1 MQMAIAVGG
10 CSGDDADL
18 LRRAMGSKRGH
29 EKIDRLREKLYAG
42 MAANDIHGEDAD
54 AIYAKIQ
61 AFANFGFAESHSIS
75 FALIVYASAWM
86 RLHYPGAFLAA
97 LLRAQPMGFY
107 SPQTLVA
114 DARRHGVR
122 VLRPDIL
129 RSGVDATLEPLPED
143 ERATAPSGA
152 DPCLAEEQP
161 PVLPFDKAAPDDTAR
176 HRRDGAF
183 AVRLGLAEVSSLG
196 RKSAEKIVAERDAH
210 GPFTDMSDL
219 ARRVGL
225 TTAQLEALAAADA
238 FATLGVDRRGG
249 MWSAAQAAA
258 ERPDQLPDTQVTV
271 QPPLFGQMTTGD
283 VLIADMWS
291 TGMTTDDHPVRH
303 VRAGLVA
310 RGVLSVQDT
319 ATAETGRRVEV
330 GGIVTHRQRPATAS
344 GITFMNVEDETG
356 LVNVICS
363 VGVWGRYRR
372 VAREAPAVVI
382 RGILERSPDG
392 VVNLVADRIEHLSLS
407 VRTRSRD
414 FQ

>member
-1 MQMAIAVGG
+1 MQMAIAVGN

-29 EKIDRLREKLYAG
+29 EKIDRLRDKLYAG
-42 MAANDIHGEDAD
+42 MADNGIHGADAD

-129 RSGVDATLEPLPED
+129 RSGVDATLEPLPD
-143 ERATAPSGA
+143 GDAPVGA
-152 DPCLAEEQP
+152 DACLAAEQP
-161 PVLPFDKAAPDDTAR
+161 PVLPFDKALPDDTAS

-183 AVRLGLAEVSSLG
+183 AVRLGLAEVASLS
-196 RKSAEKIVAERDAH
+196 RKSAEKIVAERDTN
-210 GPFTDMSDL
+210 GPFRDMSDL

-225 TTAQLEALAAADA
+225 TTPQLEALAAADA
-238 FATLGVDRRGG
+238 FAPFDIDRRGA

-258 ERPDQLPDTQVTV
+258 ERPDQLPDTQVFV
-271 QPPLFGQMTTGD
+271 QPPLFGQMTSGD

-303 VRAGLVA
+303 VRDRLAA
-310 RGVLSVQDT
+310 RRVLSVQDT

-344 GITFMNVEDETG
+344 GITFLNVEDETG

-372 VAREAPAVVI
+372 VARESPAVIV

>member
-1 MQMAIAVGG
+1 M
-10 CSGDDADL
+10 
-18 LRRAMGSKRGH
+18 
-29 EKIDRLREKLYAG
+29 
-42 MAANDIHGEDAD
+42 
-54 AIYAKIQ
+54 
-61 AFANFGFAESHSIS
+61 
-75 FALIVYASAWM
+75 
-86 RLHYPGAFLAA
+86 
-97 LLRAQPMGFY
+97 
-107 SPQTLVA
+107 
-114 DARRHGVR
+114 
-122 VLRPDIL
+122 
-129 RSGVDATLEPLPED
+129 
-143 ERATAPSGA
+143 
-152 DPCLAEEQP
+152 
-161 PVLPFDKAAPDDTAR
+161 
-176 HRRDGAF
+176 
-183 AVRLGLAEVSSLG
+183 
-196 RKSAEKIVAERDAH
+196 
-210 GPFTDMSDL
+210 
-219 ARRVGL
+219 
-225 TTAQLEALAAADA
+225 
-238 FATLGVDRRGG
+238 
-249 MWSAAQAAA
+249 
-258 ERPDQLPDTQVTV
+258 
-271 QPPLFGQMTTGD
+271 QPPLFGQMTSGD